1 MAFIGFISIVFFI
14 IILELLAS
22 AVDSNIITA
31 DSFMVIILAISFTP
45 PVIYA
50 IVMYILHIK
59 NKKLSEEEKQK
70 ENELTEQQNTY
81 KANRTVKYL
90 LEKTIGKELTDVV
103 FAFDFKHLSGEI
115 EQKIL
120 HNKQYKIELCEKYIS
135 FSLNIDTETEL
146 KCKKILETKF
156 YKNEYYQNSEYIM
169 DEIRHTYLEYVELR
183 VKLKE
188 YKND

>member
-1 MAFIGFISIVFFI
+1 MSTEETIQFYLITFTILLTPIIIYSIVKFISYRI
-14 IILELLAS
+14 E
-22 AVDSNIITA
+22 
-31 DSFMVIILAISFTP
+31 
-45 PVIYA
+45 
-50 IVMYILHIK
+50 
-59 NKKLSEEEKQK
+59 KKRTEEEEEEEQK
-70 ENELTEQQNTY
+70 ENELNEQQNND

-120 HNKQYKIELCEKYIS
+120 HNKQYKIELAKKYNS
-135 FSLNIDTETEL
+135 FALNIDTETEL

-169 DEIRHTYLEYVELR
+169 DKIRHTYLEYVELR

-188 YKND
+188 YENN